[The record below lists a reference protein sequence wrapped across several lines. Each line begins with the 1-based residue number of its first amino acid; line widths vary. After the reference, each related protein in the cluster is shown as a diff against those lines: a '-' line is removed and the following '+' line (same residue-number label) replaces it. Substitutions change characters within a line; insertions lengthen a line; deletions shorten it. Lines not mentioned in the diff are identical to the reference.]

1 MLFTHENFL
10 QMQRTQLCPCIPS
23 IPSHSKITLGELG
36 GEAEDRTNRE
46 AKQQGVLSTYDRKGR
61 KHPIT
66 LACTNESPE
75 KGKPINRKIILML
88 LIKT

>member
-10 QMQRTQLCPCIPS
+10 QMQQTQLCPCIPS

-66 LACTNESPE
+66 LARTNESPE